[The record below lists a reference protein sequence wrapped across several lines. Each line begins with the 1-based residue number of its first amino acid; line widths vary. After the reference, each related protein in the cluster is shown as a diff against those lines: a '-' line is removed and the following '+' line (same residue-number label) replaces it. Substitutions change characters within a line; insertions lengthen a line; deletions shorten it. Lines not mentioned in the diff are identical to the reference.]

1 MTVRHRRAGPPVL
14 RLAHLAPIR
23 YGGSAA
29 AARPKVRAAANALA
43 GLAPGSR

>member
-1 MTVRHRRAGPPVL
+1 MTVRHRRAGPPAL
-14 RLAHLAPIR
+14 RLGHLAPIR
-23 YGGSAA
+23 RGGSAA

>member
-1 MTVRHRRAGPPVL
+1 MTVRHRRAGPLVL
-14 RLAHLAPIR
+14 RLGHLAPIR

-29 AARPKVRAAANALA
+29 TARPKVRAAAIALA

>member
-1 MTVRHRRAGPPVL
+1 MTVRHRRAGPLAL

-23 YGGSAA
+23 YSGSAA

-43 GLAPGSR
+43 GLWPGSR